1 MKFLAFIIPI
11 IILSISFIPLLILI
25 KKSKRTGLN
34 KSPKTA
40 KKLMT
45 LHYILIIGL
54 TIAATVLLSFSRAVY
69 ALPSASMG
77 AIQTIQNSSQNLTL
91 CFKYI
96 SAALAVGISCIGAGI
111 GIGNGISAA
120 IGAYSENEKTF
131 SKALMFVAFG
141 EGIAIYGLV
150 VSFLILFVA

>member
-1 MKFLAFIIPI
+1 MKFLVFITPI
-11 IILSISFIPLLILI
+11 IIMSISFIPLLMLLKKSKQNNI
-25 KKSKRTGLN
+25 KKSK
-34 KSPKTA
+34 KTA
-40 KKLMT
+40 KKFMAI
-45 LHYILIIGL
+45 HYILL
-54 TIAATVLLSFSRAVY
+54 FALMVAATVLMSFTKAVY
-69 ALPSASMG
+69 AAQPVMAVQAMQ
-77 AIQTIQNSSQNLTL
+77 AAPQNIAL

-96 SAALAVGISCIGAGI
+96 SAALAVGIGCVGAGI

>member
-1 MKFLAFIIPI
+1 MKSLIFLIPI
-11 IILSISFIPLLILI
+11 LIISISFIPLLILLKSSKKAKI
-25 KKSKRTGLN
+25 KKSSK
-34 KSPKTA
+34 KA
-40 KKLMT
+40 KKLMS
-45 LHYILIIGL
+45 LHCLLLLGSIIGTL
-54 TIAATVLLSFSRAVY
+54 VLMSFTKATWA
-69 ALPSASMG
+69 MG
-77 AIQTIQNSSQNLTL
+77 AVNPAQIAKSTQGLTL

-96 SAALAVGISCIGAGI
+96 SSALAVGIGCIGAGI

-150 VSFLILFVA
+150 VAFLILFVA